1 MKLSLNTK
9 KTKLKLKQEKRIKKT
24 LPENEITVGKQK
36 WDCAICKQ
44 T

>member
-24 LPENEITVGKQK
+24 LPEIEITVGKQK
-36 WDCAICKQ
+36 WDCAICK
-44 T
+44 

>member
-36 WDCAICKQ
+36 LDCAICK
-44 T
+44 